1 LAKINWDE
9 YKEYKQYNSKENNFE
24 ILIDFIK
31 SYYNMT
37 NAYDIFA
44 ILNEDDTAK
53 MMLDKREIKD
63 AEGLENFMLKL

>member
-1 LAKINWDE
+1 
-9 YKEYKQYNSKENNFE
+9 
-24 ILIDFIK
+24 
-31 SYYNMT
+31 MT

>member
-1 LAKINWDE
+1 MAKINWDE